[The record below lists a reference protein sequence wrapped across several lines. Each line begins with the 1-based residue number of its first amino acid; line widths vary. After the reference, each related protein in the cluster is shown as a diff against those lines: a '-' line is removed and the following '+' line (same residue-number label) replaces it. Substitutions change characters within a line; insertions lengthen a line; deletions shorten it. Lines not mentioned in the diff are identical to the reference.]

1 MTAENDDPADTGS
14 LRDKADADRP
24 RVVTSEELFEGNRE
38 LWIEHAGEMYRLR
51 ITTKGN
57 LYLTK

>member
-1 MTAENDDPADTGS
+1 MTAKNHESADAGPQ
-14 LRDKADADRP
+14 REKGDADRP
-24 RVVTSEELFEGNRE
+24 RILTSQELFQGHRE

-51 ITTKGN
+51 ITARGN

>member
-1 MTAENDDPADTGS
+1 MTAENHDPADAGPQ
-14 LRDKADADRP
+14 RDKDDAGRP

-38 LWIEHAGEMYRLR
+38 LWIEHAGELYRLR
-51 ITTKGN
+51 ITARGN